1 MLGSVL
7 FGWFEKRQQDP
18 IVQLNFSV
26 QKAFSSA
33 AAGIAFANPAMYS
46 LLVSISLLLSRRD
59 DSSLRIGMI
68 LFAMSAGMTVSS
80 YVCGK
85 MIDRFGRRIPTTTDL
100 VILIVGI
107 ILMALAGQDVSVTV
121 LVSGLQILAVAAVGS
136 NQAGSAAG
144 LYSTSRYL
152 GSITWCEIIAGILGA
167 SDVDVNLLRLVFI
180 MCL

>member
-1 MLGSVL
+1 M

-33 AAGIAFANPAMYS
+33 AVGIAFANLAMYS
-46 LLVSISLLLSRRD
+46 LLVSSRD
-59 DSSLRIGMI
+59 DSSLRIGMM
-68 LFAMSAGMTVSS
+68 LSAMSAGMAVSS
-80 YVCGK
+80 YVDEK
-85 MIDRFGRRIPTTTDL
+85 MVDRFGRRIPTTTDL

-107 ILMALAGQDVSVTV
+107 IPMALAGQDVSVTV
-121 LVSGLQILAVAAVGS
+121 LVSGLQILAVAAVDS
-136 NQAGSAAG
+136 NQSGSAAG

-152 GSITWCEIIAGILGA
+152 GSITGSGIIAGILEA
-167 SDVDVNLLRLVFI
+167 SDVDVEGLGLVFI

>member
-1 MLGSVL
+1 M
-7 FGWFEKRQQDP
+7 FGWFEKRQEDP

-33 AAGIAFANPAMYS
+33 AAGIAFANLAMYS

-68 LFAMSAGMTVSS
+68 LFPMSAGMTVSS

-121 LVSGLQILAVAAVGS
+121 LVSGLSLVGVGIGLVSPGLQISAVAPVDS
-136 NQAGSAAG
+136 NQAGSTAG
-144 LYSTSRYL
+144 L
-152 GSITWCEIIAGILGA
+152 
-167 SDVDVNLLRLVFI
+167 
-180 MCL
+180 